1 MLPEPEPIEL
11 PAPILAA
18 AKKSPIISSLLGSWD
33 PEETSAAKLEI
44 DYVEA
49 LNLRRKLFP
58 NMKHRSAN
66 VYGEDMEFPFPQ
78 SGGWRLALSFRHLW
92 SPAWNGMVSAFLLGP
107 GQPAPWEIE
116 E

>member
-1 MLPEPEPIEL
+1 MPEPIEL

-18 AKKSPIISSLLGSWD
+18 AKKSPIFSSLLENWD
-33 PEETSAAKLEI
+33 PETPSAKLEI
-44 DYVEA
+44 RYDEA
-49 LNLRRKLFP
+49 TDLRRKLFP

-78 SGGWRLALSFRHLW
+78 SGGWRLALSYHHLW